1 MKFNGILWDLNGIS
15 WDFHGSF
22 MDFVFFLNF
31 TINNRDKMTLL
42 GIYDMMV
49 LDHVR
54 NLFFVSTALLCD

>member
-1 MKFNGILWDLNGIS
+1 MG
-15 WDFHGSF
+15 FHGTF
-22 MDFVFFLNF
+22 MGVSWILCFFLNF

>member
-1 MKFNGILWDLNGIS
+1 MGLE
-15 WDFHGSF
+15 WDFMGLSWEFHGF
-22 MDFVFFLNF
+22 LCFFLNF